1 MTRTVVY
8 SAALV
13 AFASATAMTLASIAL
28 PNWVSYGVTSTKGR
42 SVTRNV
48 GLHRSCSSVLDPQC
62 RPFPLDREDC
72 AGDGSAFCSMWR
84 TTGFLVSLAAV
95 LELVTLVAFL
105 VVMAGGKQKAGGRL
119 ARPGGAALGRRPGA
133 GRGRVGRGVPVR
145 QRRQVLRARLA
156 SRHVVDPGH
165 RQRRPVGAV
174 RRGAGH
180 VGVCAAAGEGI
191 RVSRQPCCGLN
202 ARRLNTRAS
211 FLTAP
216 WSADCANRSRAFL

>member
-48 GLHRSCSSVLDPQC
+48 GLHRSCSSVLDPPC
-62 RPFPLDREDC
+62 RPFPLDRDDC

-105 VVMAGGKQKAGGRL
+105 VVMAGGKQK
-119 ARPGGAALGRRPGA
+119 
-133 GRGRVGRGVPVR
+133 RVGGWRILGGLLSTVALVLVAAVSIVAYLYDNDDKFFVPGWHLDTSWILATVSAGLS
-145 QRRQVLRARLA
+145 VL
-156 SRHVVDPGH
+156 
-165 RQRRPVGAV
+165 
-174 RRGAGH
+174 
-180 VGVCAAAGEGI
+180 CAA
-191 RVSRQPCCGLN
+191 GL
-202 ARRLNTRAS
+202 ATS
-211 FLTAP
+211 
-216 WSADCANRSRAFL
+216 AFLLPQERGYEFLGDPTAA

>member
-48 GLHRSCSSVLDPQC
+48 GLHRSCSSVLDPPC
-62 RPFPLDREDC
+62 RPFPLDRDDC

-95 LELVTLVAFL
+95 LELVTLVAFR
-105 VVMAGGKQKAGGRL
+105 VVMAGGKQK
-119 ARPGGAALGRRPGA
+119 
-133 GRGRVGRGVPVR
+133 RVGGWRILGGLLSTVALVLVAAVSIVAYLYDNDDKFFVPGWHLDTSWILATVSAGLS
-145 QRRQVLRARLA
+145 VL
-156 SRHVVDPGH
+156 
-165 RQRRPVGAV
+165 
-174 RRGAGH
+174 
-180 VGVCAAAGEGI
+180 CAA
-191 RVSRQPCCGLN
+191 GL
-202 ARRLNTRAS
+202 ATSAFVLPQERGYE
-211 FLTAP
+211 FLGDPA
-216 WSADCANRSRAFL
+216 AA